1 METSPCAPLVMAEAD
16 FLLEVLIITLDSPAQ
31 LGEIDEV
38 AERHV
43 GVDRREPELC
53 GRSFMLGPFD
63 QECLFGKSRFTSYRG
78 GTHAYLGK
86 ARPQLRVATLPP
98 RDGAPGVLGQAARQG
113 FDADALR
120 LRITSPTGRTLTV
133 ETMAAT

>member
-1 METSPCAPLVMAEAD
+1 MADFLIAAARSSPEGEIFSRSDQEAVGSDRHGAVVMETSPCAPLVMAEAD

-53 GRSFMLGPFD
+53 GRSFMHGPFD
-63 QECLFGKSRFTSYRG
+63 QECLFGKSRFT
-78 GTHAYLGK
+78 
-86 ARPQLRVATLPP
+86 
-98 RDGAPGVLGQAARQG
+98 
-113 FDADALR
+113 
-120 LRITSPTGRTLTV
+120 
-133 ETMAAT
+133 

>member
-1 METSPCAPLVMAEAD
+1 MEASPCAPLVMAEAD

-43 GVDRREPELC
+43 GATDASQNFVGAASSLGHSISNVSSANRASPRIGAARTRTRAKRD
-53 GRSFMLGPFD
+53 RSFALLPSRHVMVRHAFLG
-63 QECLFGKSRFTSYRG
+63 
-78 GTHAYLGK
+78 
-86 ARPQLRVATLPP
+86 
-98 RDGAPGVLGQAARQG
+98 
-113 FDADALR
+113 R
-120 LRITSPTGRTLTV
+120 LRAKASTLTRFGFGSPSPTGRTLTV